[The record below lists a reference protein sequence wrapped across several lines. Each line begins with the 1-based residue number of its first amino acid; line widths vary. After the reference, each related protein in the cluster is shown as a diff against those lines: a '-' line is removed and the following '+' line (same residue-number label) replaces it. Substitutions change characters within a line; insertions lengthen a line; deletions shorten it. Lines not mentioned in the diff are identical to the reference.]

1 MRITGGA
8 IDQKACVAAIYQL
21 GNCMLSRTGNQT
33 ARIESL
39 ARAVQLQ
46 LTAMPAAAPF
56 LADWPH
62 LVATRPTRVGRLP
75 VCRWVASLEPLAAPA
90 TRALVRDFVAAADFL
105 EWRQTYSAVDFG
117 PEFLERYAWTELVG
131 LRGPIGSEKV
141 ACGFL
146 MLGPETE
153 YPAHAHEA
161 EEIYL
166 PLAGEAL
173 WMRGEESF
181 VARAPGAMIE
191 HSSWTPHA
199 TKTREDPLLALYVW
213 RGGNLAAKSEIVG
226 KEPVAPRR

>member
-1 MRITGGA
+1 
-8 IDQKACVAAIYQL
+8 
-21 GNCMLSRTGNQT
+21 MLSRTGNQT
-33 ARIESL
+33 ARIELL
-39 ARAVQLQ
+39 ARAAQLQ

-62 LVATRPTRVGRLP
+62 LAATRPTQVGRLP
-75 VCRWVASLEPLAAPA
+75 VCRWLASLEPLAALA
-90 TRALVRDFVAAADFL
+90 TRALVRDFVAAADIL

-117 PEFLERYAWTELVG
+117 PEFLERYGWTELVG
-131 LRGPIGSEKV
+131 LRGPIGSEKI

-181 VARAPGAMIE
+181 VARAAGRDDRAFLMDAACDEDFGRIPCWRSMSGAA
-191 HSSWTPHA
+191 A
-199 TKTREDPLLALYVW
+199 TW
-213 RGGNLAAKSEIVG
+213 RPNQRSLG
-226 KEPVAPRR
+226 KNPVAPRR

>member
-1 MRITGGA
+1 
-8 IDQKACVAAIYQL
+8 
-21 GNCMLSRTGNQT
+21 MLSRTENQT
-33 ARIESL
+33 ARVELL

-62 LVATRPTRVGRLP
+62 LAATRPTQVGRLP
-75 VCRWVASLEPLAAPA
+75 VCRWLASLEPLAAPA
-90 TRALVRDFVAAADFL
+90 TRALVRDFVAAADIL
-105 EWRQTYSAVDFG
+105 EWRQTYSAADFG
-117 PEFLERYAWTELVG
+117 PEFLERYGWTELVG
-131 LRGPIGSEKV
+131 LRGPIGSDKV

-181 VARAPGAMIE
+181 VPRAPGAMIE
-191 HSSWTPHA
+191 HSPWTPHA
-199 TKTREDPLLALYVW
+199 TKTRGIPCW
-213 RGGNLAAKSEIVG
+213 RSMSGAAATWPPNQRSLG
-226 KEPVAPRR
+226 KNPVCRVVDNFPS

>member
-1 MRITGGA
+1 M
-8 IDQKACVAAIYQL
+8 
-21 GNCMLSRTGNQT
+21 S
-33 ARIESL
+33 
-39 ARAVQLQ
+39 
-46 LTAMPAAAPF
+46 AAAPF

-62 LVATRPTRVGRLP
+62 LAATRPSQHGRLP
-75 VCRWVASLEPLAAPA
+75 VCRWLASLEPLAAPA
-90 TRALVRDFVAAADFL
+90 TRALVREFVGAADIL

-117 PEFLERYAWTELVG
+117 RDFLERYGWTELVG

-173 WMRGEESF
+173 WMRGDQGF

-199 TKTREDPLLALYVW
+199 TRTREDPLLALYVW
-213 RGGNLAAKSEIVG
+213 RGGDLAAKSMIVAKG
-226 KEPVAPRR
+226 PVTPRR

>member
-1 MRITGGA
+1 
-8 IDQKACVAAIYQL
+8 
-21 GNCMLSRTGNQT
+21 MLSRTENQT

-62 LVATRPTRVGRLP
+62 LPATRPTQVGRLP
-75 VCRWVASLEPLAAPA
+75 VCRWLASLEPLAALA
-90 TRALVRDFVAAADFL
+90 TRALVRDFVAAADIL

-117 PEFLERYAWTELVG
+117 PEFLERYGWTELVG

-146 MLGPETE
+146 MLAPETE
-153 YPAHAHEA
+153 YPAHTHEA

-173 WMRGEESF
+173 WMHGEASF
-181 VARAPGAMIE
+181 VARAPGEMIE
-191 HSSWTPHA
+191 HSSWMPHA
-199 TKTREDPLLALYVW
+199 TRTRENPLLALYVW
-213 RGGNLAAKSEIVG
+213 RGGDLAAKSMIVG